1 MTWKQLEARRELRL
15 WITQVIAPT
24 VAICTVAMNIPEV
37 HDAVIAKCQDIKTAF
52 RNVKEQIKTRLNE
65 K

>member
-15 WITQVIAPT
+15 WITQVIIPA
-24 VAICTVAMNIPEV
+24 VAIGTAAMHIPEV
-37 HDAVIAKCQDIKTAF
+37 HDAVITKCQDIKTAF
-52 RNVKEQIKTRLNE
+52 RDVKAKIKTRLDE